1 MFVSC
6 PSVRAHVDA
15 WLEAVL
21 ISLLLTSSLDL
32 ETTSVVVTFKYFAV
46 YKNAYLLS
54 YSDLPYLLPFAFL
67 GIYTTVTLTVMNSPV
82 TQLTEMS

>member
-32 ETTSVVVTFKYFAV
+32 ETTSVVCNF
-46 YKNAYLLS
+46 
-54 YSDLPYLLPFAFL
+54 
-67 GIYTTVTLTVMNSPV
+67 
-82 TQLTEMS
+82 